1 MGYQHYC
8 MARSLLHISEPR
20 LWVSS
25 LRTIEDRVVADVRQ
39 LTFSQARLLKL
50 GW

>member
-8 MARSLLHISEPR
+8 LARILLHISEPR

-25 LRTIEDRVVADVRQ
+25 LRTIENRVAADVREGI
-39 LTFSQARLLKL
+39 LFKPNC
-50 GW
+50 